1 MFLRDGKEEVEIFWG
16 SDEVYTTYEKLAYAS
31 MQMYKYYIEYLCVC
45 YMHIYIYYIYTVLI
59 YIIYIHASF
68 WFYHSYILLHIHIL
82 MDIGFTILYQSWQG
96 GHD

>member
-45 YMHIYIYYIYTVLI
+45 YMHIYIYYIY
-59 YIIYIHASF
+59 
-68 WFYHSYILLHIHIL
+68 
-82 MDIGFTILYQSWQG
+82 ILY
-96 GHD
+96 